1 MPTQR
6 STVPRIC
13 EHCHEPFQA
22 RTDLIKIGKG
32 QYCSRRCS
40 GIVQQAAARERS
52 FRDFWTHVS
61 KPDEPHACWEW
72 MRARDGN
79 GYGRFLE
86 FTAHRHAFS
95 LAYGPI
101 PDGLFVLHTCDNRAC
116 CRNDEMGW
124 YEVGGVMRPRRGH
137 LFLGTPSDNMIDRSV
152 KGRANIVRG
161 EDCYNTKLTW
171 GDVRAIRAA
180 VASGTKQDALAGRY
194 DVSPMTI
201 SDIIRR
207 ATWKE

>member
-1 MPTQR
+1 MPHKGTI
-6 STVPRIC
+6 PRVC
-13 EHCHEPFQA
+13 EQCGEPFLA
-22 RTDLIKIGKG
+22 RADSVKIGG
-32 QYCSRRCS
+32 GRFCSKHCS

-61 KPDEPHACWEW
+61 KPDGADACWEW

-86 FTAHRHAFS
+86 FPVHRYAFE

-124 YEVGGVMRPRRGH
+124 YEVRGVMRPRRGH
-137 LFLGTPSDNMIDRSV
+137 LFLGTPGDNMIDRSV

-171 GDVRAIRAA
+171 DDVRTIRAA
-180 VASGTKQDALAGRY
+180 YAGGESQPKIAARY
-194 DVSPMTI
+194 GVHVMTI

-207 ATWKE
+207 VTWKE